1 MPSIAP
7 TAATQPAAIT
17 PAGNPNNAVKAA
29 VASPALPT
37 SLPIPPTRDDSSSPF
52 KASFNSSTPDET
64 PLNSKNAVTI
74 PPSAVATP
82 PRIVVN
88 PLSFEPDAAKTS
100 TPSPAAFVALLSPVS
115 SLMILFKL
123 FHAFNMVRNW
133 KNPESFAAVNSANL
147 NPAITVAIPF
157 SMFAISLTDLRSI
170 QSAIALRNFINA
182 SLFTNLTTAF
192 ATSIIAVPRAVNT
205 FSTRSFV
212 MSFETS
218 TILSRKLANSLE
230 LTNLARALPIFPIAS
245 VMPV

>member
-82 PRIVVN
+82 PRIVAK

-115 SLMILFKL
+115 SLMI
-123 FHAFNMVRNW
+123 HAFNMVRNW

-147 NPAITVAIPF
+147 KPAIAVAIPF